1 MMEGTAPAFSP
12 QITAYLNTWAEQCAQ
27 VLSTIAGSSLKC
39 DISLDRPADCPA
51 AADTDTWLSIT
62 LSGALQGSMSLRLNR
77 ARAIAMAQGFMGES
91 LDASA
96 ELKPEYIEAIEELF
110 RQIAGHVATTV
121 KPVHGEVQLQL
132 QNAAAPS
139 APAAITAWIHSSSP
153 KFSFVVEI
161 VLSSELVDAL
171 TGAKAATA
179 ASATAPVGPSVVE
192 SPIVAVE
199 ATAYAA
205 AASDISAAQNLDLVM
220 NIELGV
226 SLRFGTRQLLLKDI
240 LDLTAGSVVELDQHV
255 KDPVDLLLDG
265 RLIARGEVVVIDGNY
280 GLRVTEVARKESV
293 TA

>member
-27 VLSTIAGSSLKC
+27 VLSTIAGASLKC
-39 DISLDRPADCPA
+39 DISLDRPADCAA
-51 AADTDTWLSIT
+51 AADADIWLSIT
-62 LSGALQGSMSLRLNR
+62 MSGALQGSMSLRLHR
-77 ARAIAMAQGFMGES
+77 AQAIAIAQGFMGEP

-96 ELKPEYIEAIEELF
+96 EIKAEYIEAVEELF

-121 KPVHGEVQLQL
+121 QPLLGEVQLQL
-132 QNAAAPS
+132 EKAAAPS
-139 APAAITAWIHSSSP
+139 SPAAITAWIHSSSP
-153 KFSFVVEI
+153 NFSFVVET
-161 VLSSELVDAL
+161 VLSSELVNAL
-171 TGAKAATA
+171 TGAKAGTTSSITAPVVEASIAPVEAARDATA
-179 ASATAPVGPSVVE
+179 AAAPE
-192 SPIVAVE
+192 
-199 ATAYAA
+199 T
-205 AASDISAAQNLDLVM
+205 SAAQNLDLVM

-280 GLRVTEVARKESV
+280 GLRVTELARKEN
-293 TA
+293 AIA